1 MSTVL
6 NAPPGSGHAWQ
17 HRLRLDLCVS
27 AAALLLLAAWDFS
40 GADLIVSRMFADASG
55 FALRND
61 VLLARVFH
69 DGGRYL
75 GWVVLA
81 AMLWIAV
88 RSSARGSADAPPRRL
103 QLQWIGVMLGCVIL
117 IGAIK
122 RFSLTSCPWELA
134 EFGGLAHWVSHWL
147 PGVSD
152 GGPGGCFPSGH
163 AVTAFAFLGAWQLWR
178 PWRPRAAQT
187 VLLIVLFTGALFGAV
202 QLIRGAHYLSHTL
215 WTAWICW
222 TLCALAAAWL
232 HRRLPESDRR
242 PQ

>member
-6 NAPPGSGHAWQ
+6 RAPAGGGRAWQ
-17 HRLRLDLCVS
+17 RRLRFDLCIS

-40 GADLIVSRMFADASG
+40 GADLLVSRMFADAGG
-55 FALRND
+55 FALRDD

-81 AMLWIAV
+81 GMLWVAA
-88 RSSARGSADAPPRRL
+88 RSGTPGSADAPPRRL

-117 IGAIK
+117 IGVIK
-122 RFSLTSCPWELA
+122 RYSLTSCPWELA

-163 AVTAFAFLGAWQLWR
+163 AVTAFAFFGAWQLWR
-178 PWRPRAAQT
+178 PWRGRLAHGILLA
-187 VLLIVLFTGALFGAV
+187 VLLVGAVFGAV
-202 QLIRGAHYLSHTL
+202 QLVRGAHYLSHTL

-222 TLCALAAAWL
+222 TLCACAAARL
-232 HRRLPESDRR
+232 HRSL
-242 PQ
+242 